1 MEKSVDLL
9 SKELKEEKRK
19 NELLRDVS
27 LVLGDLSSL
36 KEKLNNI
43 LALLDNKF
51 NLKHTI
57 LLFPSKKNT
66 VLNVFAS
73 RGFDKPGIGNEVPF
87 NHGVV
92 GVVASNKKKLRV
104 SRLSQY
110 RRYANAFQK
119 NKDNKLES
127 IRIPRLE
134 NAESQVAL
142 PLMANNELVAV
153 LSCES
158 ENIQFFHQSDEDLLM
173 TLSQQI
179 ALSIQN
185 SIVFE
190 QLEERVK
197 RRTQELE
204 KLNNT
209 KDRLFSIIGHDLKSP
224 ISALE
229 GIADLFQYYNSSGKI
244 DRLKELGPKISY
256 AAKNV
261 NQLLDNLLNWSMSQ
275 QHGLKCMPQEIDI
288 HKLVKEVRH
297 LFNDFIES
305 KKIHL
310 TQSGENKAIAFADY
324 NMIFS
329 VLRNV
334 ISNAIKFTSEKGGID
349 VNIFPEGENIKITI
363 ADTGVG
369 IQKEKINN
377 LFLLQENKSTLGTNR
392 ERGTGLGLVL
402 VKEFVQLN
410 NGNINITSS
419 NQGTIVE
426 LSLPK
431 KQ

>member
-1 MEKSVDLL
+1 MEKSVDILI
-9 SKELKEEKRK
+9 KELKEEKRK

-57 LLFPSKKNT
+57 LLFPSKNNT
-66 VLNVFAS
+66 VLNIFAS
-73 RGFDKPGIGNEVPF
+73 RGFDNPGIGIEVPF

-110 RRYANAFQK
+110 RRYANAFQE
-119 NKDNKLES
+119 NKDNKLET

-197 RRTQELE
+197 LRTEELE
-204 KLNNT
+204 KMNNT

-224 ISALE
+224 LAALE
-229 GIADLFQYYNSSGKI
+229 GTAELFQYYNSKGKL
-244 DRLKELGPKISY
+244 DKLKELGPKISY
-256 AAKNV
+256 TAKSINH
-261 NQLLDNLLNWSMSQ
+261 LLDNLLNWSMSQ
-275 QHGLKCMPQEIDI
+275 HQELSCVPQKIDL
-288 HKLVKEVRH
+288 HKLVLEVQL
-297 LFNDFIES
+297 LFKDLLAS
-305 KKIHL
+305 KKISL
-310 TQSGENKAIAFADY
+310 KVLDKNKVFAFADF
-324 NMIFS
+324 NMTFS

-334 ISNAIKFTSEKGGID
+334 ISNAIKFTPEKGSIKVSMID
-349 VNIFPEGENIKITI
+349 VGKDIKISIT
-363 ADTGVG
+363 DNG
-369 IQKEKINN
+369 IGILKEKMDT
-377 LFLLQENKSTLGTNR
+377 LFSLQENKSTSGTNK
-392 ERGTGLGLVL
+392 EHGSGLGLVL
-402 VKEFVQLN
+402 VQEFMQRN
-410 NGNINITSS
+410 KGSINIFSS
-419 NQGTIVE
+419 NQGTSVQ
-426 LSLPK
+426 LLLPK